1 MENSEVRQRKF
12 GKKKPPATESTK
24 KQEKPQSNICWLIF
38 CVIVST
44 VLVLLLIGYI
54 NSPVKAVAI
63 KDYVHVPLTGKFSIN
78 YKLTKGNRIHDL
90 PGPESIAEGGDGK
103 LYTGLADGRV
113 VCIHPSNDGEIGA
126 GKVENITTGVIEGAV
141 ATDDAL
147 SQGRPLG
154 IRLNGNTLYVMDA
167 VYGFYSIDLFTKKV
181 TLLVTPNAVEPA
193 MKLPN
198 DLTFTSDGKTVYFT
212 DVTSQASILQAG
224 YIALTS
230 VCSGRVIKYDIP
242 TKKVTVVL
250 KDLCGANGI
259 QLTKDDKSVIV
270 CEFNHHRCKWF
281 DVKTWEQKHV
291 LYLPVMPDNVRMS
304 HYGTYWITGTH
315 IDRVP
320 YYIAAILRNI
330 PFFRQSMLGL
340 ISPDLAMSYFTGF
353 VNTEYG
359 MLVEVNDKA
368 EVIQVLQD
376 PDAQLCLGLS
386 QATHLSDGRIA
397 LGSYFVPFLA
407 ILDKPEK

>member
-12 GKKKPPATESTK
+12 GKKKQNATEAAT
-24 KQEKPQSNICWLIF
+24 KQEKPQSSICWLIF

-78 YKLTKGNRIHDL
+78 YKLTKGKRIPL
-90 PGPESIAEGGDGK
+90 TGPESIAEGGDGK

-126 GKVENITTGVIEGAV
+126 GKVENITTGVIEGAF
-141 ATDDAL
+141 AIYNDTGH
-147 SQGRPLG
+147 GRPLG

-167 VYGFYSIDLFTKKV
+167 VYGFYSIDLSTKKV

-193 MKLPN
+193 MKFPD
-198 DLTFTSDGKTVYFT
+198 DLTITADGKTVYFT
-212 DVTSQASILQAG
+212 DLGLYPMSQIG
-224 YIALTS
+224 YLLFS
-230 VCSGRVIKYDIP
+230 GVCSGRVIKYDIP